1 VAVRINH
8 GGTLL
13 GFWAPETFDAFENID
28 DGLVCSQ
35 KRCFD
40 GFKSGDLCAL
50 ESPLLRNFEEEG
62 VLITERPTKRLSV
75 GDRREKLFDWYCSS
89 TVLMYLLVAAVS
101 GCRNAVTA

>member
-1 VAVRINH
+1 MVWCALKRGVLSSLNR
-8 GGTLL
+8 
-13 GFWAPETFDAFENID
+13 ATF
-28 DGLVCSQ
+28 
-35 KRCFD
+35 
-40 GFKSGDLCAL
+40 CAL